1 MSTNEMGHSPELEPA
16 FAVEV
21 QVLIPY
27 TVGDTGASFRRI
39 VPIVGGRAFG
49 PRLSGTVLPVGA
61 DWSLVRPD
69 GVTEVHARYAI
80 RTDQGDIVDIVN
92 AGLMHGLPARDPEP
106 GEDLEEPSLFC
117 RTSPRFEASASA
129 LRWLNDEVFVGT
141 YGPGTDAA
149 QEGDFTVRV
158 DFFTVR

>member
-1 MSTNEMGHSPELEPA
+1 MNAQDIGAEPRLEPA

-21 QVLIPY
+21 QVRLPH
-27 TVGDTGASFRRI
+27 TVGDIGSGFRRI
-39 VPIVGGRAFG
+39 FPIVGGRAFG

-80 RTDQGDIVDIVN
+80 LTDDGAVVDVLN
-92 AGLMHGLPARDPEP
+92 AGLMHGLPAGDL
-106 GEDLEEPSLFC
+106 GAEDAGEEPALFC
-117 RTSPRFEASASA
+117 RTTPRFEAAAPS
-129 LRWLNDEVFVGT
+129 LRWLNEEVFVGT
-141 YGPGTDAA
+141 YGPGTDQAN
-149 QEGDFTVRV
+149 EGDFTVRV

>member
-1 MSTNEMGHSPELEPA
+1 MGRVPDLEPA

-21 QVLIPY
+21 QVLVPY
-27 TVGDTGASFRRI
+27 TVGDTGSGFRRI
-39 VPIVGGRAFG
+39 FPIVGGRAFG
-49 PRLSGTVLPVGA
+49 PRLSGVVLPVGA

-69 GVTEVHARYAI
+69 GVTEVRARYAI
-80 RTDQGDIVDIVN
+80 RTDAGDVVDVVN

-106 GEDLEEPSLFC
+106 GEEIEEPDLFC
-117 RTSPRFEASASA
+117 RTSPRFEASAPS

-141 YGPGTDAA
+141 YGPGTDPAR
-149 QEGDFTVRV
+149 EGDFAVRV

>member
-1 MSTNEMGHSPELEPA
+1 MSAQGMGAEPTLEPA

-21 QVLIPY
+21 QVQLPH
-27 TVGDTGASFRRI
+27 TVGATGAGFRRI
-39 VPIVGGRAFG
+39 FPIVGGRVLG

-69 GVTEVHARYAI
+69 GVTEVYARYAI
-80 RTDQGDIVDIVN
+80 RTDDGDLVDVVN

-106 GEDLEEPSLFC
+106 GEVPEEPDLFC
-117 RTSPRFEASASA
+117 RTSPHFEASAPS
-129 LRWLNDEVFVGT
+129 LRWLNEEVFVGT
-141 YGPGTDAA
+141 YGPGSDPAR
-149 QEGDFTVRV
+149 EGDFTVRV